1 LDSCHTCQQQEDQ
14 FPSKEQ
20 QKKNERGDRE
30 EGKAAEME
38 AGFLWKESGDQASAA
53 RMTGGNRNKS
63 LDWDLND
70 WRWDTNLFL
79 ATPAAAAP
87 SECSIREL
95 SRAQGEIDFGV
106 VVDKRRR
113 LSPVEDGSADC
124 SNSAV
129 ADGDNNH
136 VVSVQRGRSSEEE
149 EEERPRKGASSST
162 TPSCQVDCCH
172 ADLSGARD
180 YHKRHKVCE
189 AHTRTTVVCIKNV
202 EHRFCQ
208 QCSRLVTNFV
218 VRLQLL
224 IIFFSPAHLC
234 IGERKERLI
243 QYKTQSGKEKRKKK
257 THQHTLP
264 GCHRH
269 ATQMNC

>member
-1 LDSCHTCQQQEDQ
+1 
-14 FPSKEQ
+14 
-20 QKKNERGDRE
+20 
-30 EGKAAEME
+30 ME
-38 AGFLWKESGDQASAA
+38 ASFLWKESGDQAGVAGMS
-53 RMTGGNRNKS
+53 GGNKNKS
-63 LDWDLND
+63 LDWELND
-70 WRWDTNLFL
+70 WRWDSNLFL

-87 SECSIREL
+87 SECCSREL

-113 LSPVEDGSADC
+113 LSPEEDGSARC

-136 VVSVQRGRSSEEE
+136 VVSVQGGRSSEE

-162 TPSCQVDCCH
+162 TPSCQVDGCH

-218 VRLQLL
+218 VRLQFDHF
-224 IIFFSPAHLC
+224 FFSRKSAACIC
-234 IGERKERLI
+234 IGQRKRKTGPVQTPRGQRKERKNTPGHITQVRVSQAQRTNELLI
-243 QYKTQSGKEKRKKK
+243 FNLEK
-257 THQHTLP
+257 
-264 GCHRH
+264 C
-269 ATQMNC
+269 

>member
-1 LDSCHTCQQQEDQ
+1 
-14 FPSKEQ
+14 
-20 QKKNERGDRE
+20 
-30 EGKAAEME
+30 ME
-38 AGFLWKESGDQASAA
+38 AGFLWKEIGDQAGAA
-53 RMTGGNRNKS
+53 RMSGGNKNRS

-70 WRWDTNLFL
+70 WRWDANLFL
-79 ATPAAAAP
+79 ATPAAIVP
-87 SECSIREL
+87 SECSSRKL

-113 LSPVEDGSADC
+113 LSPEEDGSAGC
-124 SNSAV
+124 SNSGV

-136 VVSVQRGRSSEEE
+136 VVPAQRGRSSEEE
-149 EEERPRKGASSST
+149 TPRKGASSST
-162 TPSCQVDCCH
+162 TPSCQVDGCH

-189 AHTRTTVVCIKNV
+189 AHTRTTVVCINNV

-224 IIFFSPAHLC
+224 NFFSPARVLCPTC
-234 IGERKERLI
+234 IGERKRNTSPVQNPKGEIKEIKRLI
-243 QYKTQSGKEKRKKK
+243 TLVSQAHNTNELLIVNLEK
-257 THQHTLP
+257 
-264 GCHRH
+264 C
-269 ATQMNC
+269 

>member
-1 LDSCHTCQQQEDQ
+1 MDSCHTRQQQKDQ
-14 FPSKEQ
+14 FLSKE
-20 QKKNERGDRE
+20 KNKRGERE
-30 EGKAAEME
+30 EGKAEEME
-38 AGFLWKESGDQASAA
+38 AGFLFKESGDQAGAA
-53 RMTGGNRNKS
+53 RMSGGNKNKS
-63 LDWDLND
+63 LDWDSND

-106 VVDKRRR
+106 VLDKRRR
-113 LSPVEDGSADC
+113 LSPEEDASAGC

-149 EEERPRKGASSST
+149 QEERPRKGAASSSS
-162 TPSCQVDCCH
+162 TPSCQVDGCH
-172 ADLSGARD
+172 ADLSGGRD

-189 AHTRTTVVCIKNV
+189 AHTRTTVVCIKKV

-208 QCSRLVTNFV
+208 QCSRLATNFV

-224 IIFFSPAHLC
+224 IIFLFSRASLYWRKKRETDPVQNPKRQ
-234 IGERKERLI
+234 RKE
-243 QYKTQSGKEKRKKK
+243 
-257 THQHTLP
+257 
-264 GCHRH
+264 
-269 ATQMNC
+269 

>member
-20 QKKNERGDRE
+20 QKKNKRGDRE
-30 EGKAAEME
+30 EGKAVKME